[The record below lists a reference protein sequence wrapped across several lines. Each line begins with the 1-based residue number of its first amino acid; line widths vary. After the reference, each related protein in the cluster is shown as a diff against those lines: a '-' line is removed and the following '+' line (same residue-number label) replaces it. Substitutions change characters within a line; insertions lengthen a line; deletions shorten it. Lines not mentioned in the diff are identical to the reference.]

1 MAVSPSAHLPTT
13 PNEHSAA
20 AGHLGDGAEAAGAAN
35 EAVQPPDIAAELVC
49 FSGIE
54 NNRPSADQSSTQTHP
69 VVLPNPPN
77 RRPIAACHLCDRM
90 EAAAAASGAYLPPDT
105 ASEAATTLPPP
116 PPSPETMAVAL
127 KAMANSST
135 VIPAAFQPRGGADV
149 MATASVGP
157 SQLVEEVLPGSQHH
171 KNNEKAAI
179 TETACPSI
187 SNCNAEEGDERGTT
201 ERDPKT
207 PSVSKA
213 TKKTQLR

>member
-13 PNEHSAA
+13 PNEHPAT

-54 NNRPSADQSSTQTHP
+54 NNQPSADHSSTQTHP

-77 RRPIAACHLCDRM
+77 RRPIAASHLCDRI

-116 PPSPETMAVAL
+116 PPSPGT
-127 KAMANSST
+127 
-135 VIPAAFQPRGGADV
+135 I
-149 MATASVGP
+149 TAG
-157 SQLVEEVLPGSQHH
+157 
-171 KNNEKAAI
+171 
-179 TETACPSI
+179 PSI

-201 ERDPKT
+201 ERDPNT
-207 PSVSKA
+207 PSASKA
-213 TKKTQLR
+213 TK